1 MQTQGRAA
9 YVPRPNLDYFNR
21 NVANLDHLNRNVGRD
36 WGTVLRDGD
45 RCKVSIDHIL
55 GGIRRSGGDRCD
67 LDEAYS
73 RSGRPDEIR
82 IDRGFK
88 FSSTVVT
95 EWSKSHDVTVVWT

>member
-1 MQTQGRAA
+1 MSQGLIWTISIGTL
-9 YVPRPNLDYFNR
+9 PILTISIGTLDVIGEPFCAMAIDAKSR
-21 NVANLDHLNRNVGRD
+21 LIISSGVFVDPAEIVA
-36 WGTVLRDGD
+36 
-45 RCKVSIDHIL
+45 I
-55 GGIRRSGGDRCD
+55 

-88 FSSTVVT
+88 FSSAVVM